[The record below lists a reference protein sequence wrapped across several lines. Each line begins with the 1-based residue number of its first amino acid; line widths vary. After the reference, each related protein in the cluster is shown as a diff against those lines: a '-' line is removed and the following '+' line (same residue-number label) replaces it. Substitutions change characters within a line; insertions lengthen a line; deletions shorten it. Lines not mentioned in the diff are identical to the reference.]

1 MKVLITGGFGFLGG
15 RLAQLL
21 AAGSKHQVLLASRQR
36 RPPPDWLP
44 AARPV
49 QIHWDRTD
57 TVDTAVAG
65 ADAVVSLAGMNAED
79 AASDAVGA
87 LECNGIGTGR
97 VLEAAKRQRVK
108 RFVYLSTAHVY
119 GSPLSGV
126 ITEQTCPV
134 SLHPY
139 ATSHRAGEDL
149 VRAAHQRKEIE
160 GVVVRLSNSF
170 GAPAH
175 KGANCWM
182 LLVND
187 LCRQAVATGRL
198 VLRSDGLQHRDFVA
212 LSDACRAISHLLEL
226 PVAALADG
234 LFNVGG
240 GWSPSVLEM
249 TERVAERVF
258 AITGRRPPIERGKEG
273 NRQQPASLDYSVD
286 KLAATGFSMDCNAQV
301 DQEIDRLIRFCLENY
316 GPRK

>member
-1 MKVLITGGFGFLGG
+1 MKVLITGAFGFLGG
-15 RLAQLL
+15 RLAQSL
-21 AAGSKHQVLLASRQR
+21 AAGSKHEVLLASRRR
-36 RPPPDWLP
+36 RPPHDWLA
-44 AARPV
+44 AARTV
-49 QIHWDRTD
+49 QIQLNRAD
-57 TVDTAVAG
+57 TIDAAVTG

-175 KGANCWM
+175 KDANCWT

-187 LCRQAVATGRL
+187 LCRQAVTAGRL

-212 LSDACRAISHLLEL
+212 LSDACGAISHLLEL
-226 PVAALADG
+226 PVTALADG

-240 GWSPSVLEM
+240 GWSPSILEM

-258 AITGRRPPIERGKEG
+258 VVTGRRPPIERGKEG
-273 NRQQPASLDYSVD
+273 TRQHSASLDYCVD
-286 KLAATGFSMDCNAQV
+286 KLAATGFPTARDAQV
-301 DQEIDRLIRFCLENY
+301 DQEIDSLIRFCLENY